1 MCAVR
6 DRFVISPR
14 SYRRLTYVA
23 LSALALIVFTGAA
36 VRLTGSGLGCP
47 DWPKCNG
54 GYVAPLTTHAWIEY
68 GNRLFSGLVGAITI
82 AAGVLAWR
90 RRPFRR
96 DLAVIGSLLP
106 LGIVAQGALGA
117 VVVLVGLRPGFVMGH
132 FGLSMLCLVGAV
144 ALAWRA
150 TYEPG
155 ERPRAT
161 DAVAVWVTRLLLAYG
176 AVVIFAGMVATAAGP
191 HAGSAGTGEVVSRL
205 TWKGVS
211 TLQWA
216 VRYHAR
222 MAAVLGVA
230 AVAAFLLLRR
240 RGADRQAVL
249 ATGTLAVCLAAQG
262 ITGTIQY
269 HLLNLPTEVVF
280 IHIIGASCAWIAMLW
295 GVAATGR
302 LNPRSKPTTEDR
314 QQTKPERDRV
324 EAAA

>member
-1 MCAVR
+1 VQ
-6 DRFVISPR
+6 DRFTISPR
-14 SYRRLTYVA
+14 AYKRLTYLA
-23 LSALALIVFTGAA
+23 LGALTLIVFSGAA

-68 GNRLFSGLVGAITI
+68 ANRLFSGLVGAITI

-132 FGLSMLCLVGAV
+132 FGLSMLCLVGAL

-161 DAVAVWVTRLLLAYG
+161 DAVSVWATRALLAYG
-176 AVVIFAGMVATAAGP
+176 ALVIFAGMVATAAGP
-191 HAGSAGTGEVVSRL
+191 HAGSSGTGEVVDRL
-205 TWKGVS
+205 TWNGVS

-222 MAAVLGVA
+222 LAAALGVA
-230 AVAAFLLLRR
+230 TLVVFFLLWR
-240 RGADRQAVL
+240 RGADRQARL
-249 ATGTLAVCLAAQG
+249 AVGALAVCLAAQG

-269 HLLNLPTEVVF
+269 HLLNLPTEVVW
-280 IHIIGASCAWIAMLW
+280 IHIVGASCAWLAMLW
-295 GVAATGR
+295 AVAASGR
-302 LNPRSKPTTEDR
+302 LAPR
-314 QQTKPERDRV
+314 
-324 EAAA
+324 AAPDPVPARAEVTADEELTVAH